1 MKKLLALLLA
11 MMLVFSLAACGDNE
25 TPSGS
30 EGDKPGTSQSGKN
43 NNDAPVEAGEM
54 LTTKIGVS
62 IPKPDIEYTVS
73 LDAVDCFKIDW
84 NWETI
89 TTDQVKHYAKRMEA
103 AGFTCTDENDNKEM
117 DYYSWKG
124 EKDNVIVEIDDDK
137 VWVELK

>member
-1 MKKLLALLLA
+1 MKKLFALLLA
-11 MMLVFSLAACGDNE
+11 LMMVFALTACGDNN
-25 TPSGS
+25 TTDP
-30 EGDKPGTSQSGKN
+30 DKDNPGVSQSEED
-43 NNDAPVEAGEM
+43 NDAPVEAGEL
-54 LTTKIGVS
+54 LTIKLGVS
-62 IPKPDIEYTVS
+62 IPKPDIEYTVA

-137 VWVELK
+137 VWIELK

>member
-1 MKKLLALLLA
+1 MKKLLAILLA
-11 MMLVFSLAACGDNE
+11 AIMLLSLAACGNNNDN
-25 TPSGS
+25 PSGS
-30 EGDKPGTSQSGKN
+30 ENNPGTSQSGE
-43 NNDAPVEAGEM
+43 NNDAPVEAGEL
-54 LTTKIGVS
+54 LTIKLGVS
-62 IPKPDIEYTVS
+62 IPKPDIEYTVA

-137 VWVELK
+137 VWIELK

>member
-1 MKKLLALLLA
+1 MKKLFALLLA
-11 MMLVFSLAACGDNE
+11 MRMIFSLAACGENNKTDPDKDN
-25 TPSGS
+25 PSV
-30 EGDKPGTSQSGKN
+30 SQSGED
-43 NNDAPVEAGEM
+43 NDAPVEAGEL
-54 LTTKIGVS
+54 LTIKLGVS
-62 IPKPDIEYTVS
+62 IPKPDIEYTVA

-137 VWVELK
+137 VWIELK

>member
-1 MKKLLALLLA
+1 MKKLFALLLA
-11 MMLVFSLAACGDNE
+11 LMMVFALAACGNNNTTDPDKDN
-25 TPSGS
+25 
-30 EGDKPGTSQSGKN
+30 PGVSQSGED
-43 NNDAPVEAGEM
+43 NDAPVEAGEL
-54 LTTKIGVS
+54 LTIKLGVS
-62 IPKPDIEYTVS
+62 IPKPDIEYTVA

-137 VWVELK
+137 VWIELK

>member
-1 MKKLLALLLA
+1 
-11 MMLVFSLAACGDNE
+11 
-25 TPSGS
+25 
-30 EGDKPGTSQSGKN
+30 
-43 NNDAPVEAGEM
+43 M

-62 IPKPDIEYTVS
+62 IPKPDIEYTVY

-137 VWVELK
+137 VWIELK

>member
-1 MKKLLALLLA
+1 MKKLFALLLVL
-11 MMLVFSLAACGDNE
+11 MMVFALAACGNNE

-30 EGDKPGTSQSGKN
+30 EGGTPGTSQSGE

-54 LTTKIGVS
+54 LSIKLGVS
-62 IPKPDIEYTVS
+62 IPKPDIDYTIAYDDS
-73 LDAVDCFKIDW
+73 SSFKIDW

>member
-1 MKKLLALLLA
+1 MKKLLAILLA
-11 MMLVFSLAACGDNE
+11 AIMLLSLAACGNNNDN
-25 TPSGS
+25 PSGS
-30 EGDKPGTSQSGKN
+30 ENNPGTSQSGE

-62 IPKPDIEYTVS
+62 VPKPDIEYTVS

>member
-1 MKKLLALLLA
+1 MKKLFALLLA
-11 MMLVFSLAACGDNE
+11 MMMIFSLAACGENNKTDPDKDN
-25 TPSGS
+25 PSV
-30 EGDKPGTSQSGKN
+30 SQSRED
-43 NNDAPVEAGEM
+43 NDAPVEAGEL
-54 LTTKIGVS
+54 LTIKLGVS
-62 IPKPDIEYTVS
+62 IPKPDIEYTVA

-137 VWVELK
+137 VWIELK